1 MRLRT
6 VGLMAVV
13 AAVLF
18 GCATIPP
25 GPSVMVMPPP
35 GKPFEAFQAD
45 DALCRGWAEQQS
57 GWQANDTVNRNTAD
71 GAAIGALMGAGLG
84 LAIGAASGNAGAGAA
99 IGAAGGALGG
109 AAIGSNRGLA
119 AGWEVQRRY
128 DAAYQQCMYAKGN
141 RIPGFSQESG
151 RAGYQRLPPPPPLYY
166 APGGYAP
173 LRAGPP
179 PPPPFWR

>member
-1 MRLRT
+1 MRIHVLAICF
-6 VGLMAVV
+6 LAVFV
-13 AAVLF
+13 I

-35 GKPFEAFQAD
+35 GKPFEAFQSD
-45 DALCRGWAEQQS
+45 DAICRGWAQQQS

-71 GAAIGALMGAGLG
+71 GAALGALMGAGLG
-84 LAIGAASGNAGAGAA
+84 LAIGAASGNPATGAA

-109 AAIGSNRGLA
+109 VALGSDRGAA

-128 DAAYQQCMYAKGN
+128 DTAYQQCMYAKGN
-141 RIPGFSQESG
+141 QVPEFSPPP
-151 RAGYQRLPPPPPLYY
+151 RRTRTLPPPPPPPVYFQ
-166 APGGYAP
+166 GGYAP

-179 PPPPFWR
+179 PPPWR